1 MEKYVINGQI
11 GEGAQGIVLKAHDT
25 SRDEEVALKK
35 ILIKKSE
42 GNLPASI
49 IREVKSLQQ
58 FKHPYVYFFL
68 NFFQIKKN
76 NYLKHSLIFCIDS
89 AKFANCH
96 LFAGR
101 GTAGCFSKWFRFY
114 NGVRIHADR
123 SVGNIKR
130 L

>member
-25 SRDEEVALKK
+25 SRDQEVALKK

-58 FKHPYVYFFL
+58 FKHPYVYFFHLL
-68 NFFQIKKN
+68 NFFQIKK
-76 NYLKHSLIFCIDS
+76 II
-89 AKFANCH
+89 
-96 LFAGR
+96 
-101 GTAGCFSKWFRFY
+101 
-114 NGVRIHADR
+114 I
-123 SVGNIKR
+123 
-130 L
+130 